1 MTKNFI
7 KRLTNSLPKGQG
19 MNIQQQVD
27 SLPQNQDTEAME
39 TSADVKELRAERMQI
54 KSSEN

>member
-7 KRLTNSLPKGQG
+7 KRSTNLLPKGQG

-27 SLPQNQDTEAME
+27 SPPQNQDSEAVESMVAVTEWR
-39 TSADVKELRAERMQI
+39 ADR
-54 KSSEN
+54 